1 MKLALVLYEN
11 HLVFANSWQI
21 NSAYLVDSKDSKKK
35 KKYNWLI
42 VEEAGWLVKVL
53 EVPT

>member
-1 MKLALVLYEN
+1 MKTTLFL
-11 HLVFANSWQI
+11 QI
-21 NSAYLVDSKDSKKK
+21 HGKLIRPIGETARILKKK

-42 VEEAGWLVKVL
+42 VEEAGWLVMVL